1 MPNIQLFFNILGI
14 AGLVYLTLCGGL
26 WVSQRRLMYLPSSI
40 VDTTPSALGLDYSE
54 VWIPVTSP
62 GQGRLHGWWLPAE
75 GDHPLTILYLH
86 GNAGNISDNLD
97 KALELRSLGAAVLT
111 IDYRGY
117 GQSIG
122 PFPSEQRLYQDAWAA
137 WQYLHH
143 EQGVATHHLVIYG
156 HSLGGAIAIEL
167 ASHTPQLAGLVVEGS
182 FTSMADM
189 ASRSQY
195 NRWFP
200 VRQLVNQRF
209 DSLAKAP
216 HLQMPTL
223 YIHGLADASVPATM
237 SEALYQATTGPKS
250 LWLVPNA
257 DHNDLT
263 DWAGDEFRQRLHQ
276 FLQDYVLAQR

>member
-1 MPNIQLFFNILGI
+1 MPTIQLFFNILGI

-26 WVSQRRLMYLPSSI
+26 WISQRRLMYLPSSL
-40 VDTTPSALGLDYSE
+40 VTTTPTALGIDYTD
-54 VWIPVTSP
+54 VWIPVTSTD
-62 GQGRLHGWWLPAE
+62 QGYLHGWWLPAKS
-75 GDHPLTILYLH
+75 DHSLTILYFH
-86 GNAGNISDNLD
+86 GNAGNISDNLG

-111 IDYRGY
+111 VDYRGY
-117 GQSIG
+117 GQSTG
-122 PFPSEQRLYQDAWAA
+122 PFPNEQRLYQDAWAA

-143 EQGVATHHLVIYG
+143 EQGVAAHHLVIYG

-167 ASHTPQLAGLVVEGS
+167 ASRIPQLAGLVVEGS

-189 ASRSQY
+189 ASQSQY

-209 DSLAKAP
+209 DSLAKVQ
-216 HLQMPTL
+216 HLQTPTL
-223 YIHGLADASVPATM
+223 YIHGLADTSVPVTM
-237 SEALYQATTGPKS
+237 SEALYQATASPKS

-263 DWAGDEFRQRLHQ
+263 DWTGDEFKQRLHR
-276 FLQDYVLAQR
+276 FLQDYVLVQR